1 MKKKIL
7 GGQPNLITVI
17 AQAMWDEATGAW
29 EVHLTSQENFKES
42 LTGRYCL
49 NQRTATIKVEDCDEF
64 VVADALLHLNGINV
78 QKLYQTAINPI
89 VE

>member
-1 MKKKIL
+1 MKKKIF

-42 LTGRYCL
+42 LTGRFCL
-49 NQRTATIKVEDCDEF
+49 NQRSETIKVEDCDEF

>member
-29 EVHLTSQENFKES
+29 EVNLTSQENFKES